1 MRKFILEKQKKM
13 KDKLTRELTMVE
25 TRFER
30 EQAKHEE
37 REKIRL
43 EREQA
48 KQEELEKTRLEQE
61 QAKKAELE
69 KISITALQKVYIS

>member
-25 TRFER
+25 T
-30 EQAKHEE
+30 
-37 REKIRL
+37 RL

-69 KISITALQKVYIS
+69 KISIKALQKVYIS